1 MYNKSI
7 FILCL
12 LDCFVCVCVWVQKWG
27 CMCLLVC
34 INGLFG
40 FISLWQITRYTCI
53 PSYSSAE
60 YPFTPI
66 FLLALCHHIDTF
78 TVRGEHSRT
87 FLLSL
92 CPSGSCVHISLFFP
106 YTLAEHTI
114 AHWCFFLL
122 SLCYYTLTYIYTH
135 RRPVPSLGP
144 RATQNDMRLG
154 SCSLISSSHTHSG
167 SAITSGGP
175 VRHECYPVDN
185 NHSGGRRRDPIP
197 YLLTAPHPPPGAQVA
212 LKK

>member
-1 MYNKSI
+1 M
-7 FILCL
+7 
-12 LDCFVCVCVWVQKWG
+12 QKCG

-34 INGLFG
+34 INRLFG
-40 FISLWQITRYTCI
+40 FIFLWQITRYTCI

-66 FLLALCHHIDTF
+66 FFLALCHHINTF

-92 CPSGSCVHISLFFP
+92 CPSGSCVHISFFFSIHTCRTHNCTLMFFSSFTLLLHTNIHLHTQTPCPLFGP
-106 YTLAEHTI
+106 EGYTERYA
-114 AHWCFFLL
+114 
-122 SLCYYTLTYIYTH
+122 
-135 RRPVPSLGP
+135 
-144 RATQNDMRLG
+144 LG

-185 NHSGGRRRDPIP
+185 NHSGGRGRDPIP